1 MFQKYRASGSL
12 WLLLVLFNS
21 GFIQAAVYVVR
32 PMITYRS
39 VELGADSALVGAV
52 GATFALAPLLFA
64 IPIGRWVDRGRAGFA
79 LFAGA
84 GISLLTAFSLLFIN
98 SIPLLMLA
106 MPMLGIGHLLTM
118 VGGQTMI
125 ANRSQD
131 AKLEKTFA
139 PYQGQSIDVLA
150 KDPKAIAL
158 GRSIFGNTC
167 STCHGSA
174 ATGAIGYPNLTD
186 KVWHWGGAPE
196 QVLES
201 VLNGREGVMPE
212 WGKVLTGMGGE
223 NAVDY
228 VIAYVRTL
236 SGQGSMENDF
246 MAARGK
252 TLYDGVCVA
261 CHGVEGKGNQAMGA
275 PDLTDDYWMYGDSKE
290 SLRQTISAGRH
301 GIMPAH
307 RELLGET
314 RSRLVAAYVWSLS
327 NTASGSANPQSG
339 KSAQ

>member
-1 MFQKYRASGSL
+1 MSTGWSWYIIVLVAFNIAAYT
-12 WLLLVLFNS
+12 WLLWWTAKRRPGDPKPEDTSHVWDGDITEYNKPLPKWWINLF
-21 GFIQAAVYVVR
+21 Y
-32 PMITYRS
+32 ITI
-39 VELGADSALVGAV
+39 V
-52 GATFALAPLLFA
+52 FALGYLTWYGGWGNYAGTSKWSSKQEHAQGKA
-64 IPIGRWVDRGRAGFA
+64 I
-79 LFAGA
+79 
-84 GISLLTAFSLLFIN
+84 
-98 SIPLLMLA
+98 
-106 MPMLGIGHLLTM
+106 
-118 VGGQTMI
+118 
-125 ANRSQD
+125 QD

-139 PYQGQSIDVLA
+139 PYKGQPIDVLA
-150 KDPKAIAL
+150 KDPKALAL

-167 STCHGSA
+167 ATCHGSA

-186 KVWHWGGAPE
+186 KVWHWGGQPE
-196 QVLES
+196 QVLQT
-201 VLNGREGVMPE
+201 VLDGREGVMPE
-212 WGKVLTGMGGE
+212 WGKVLTGMGGD

-236 SGQGSMENDF
+236 NGEGGMQNDF

-261 CHGVEGKGNQAMGA
+261 CHGPDGKGNQAMGA
-275 PDLTDDYWMYGDSKE
+275 PDLTDNYWMYGDSKE

>member
-1 MFQKYRASGSL
+1 MSTGWSWYIIALVAINIIGYT
-12 WLLLVLFNS
+12 WLLWWTAKRRPGDPKPEDTSHVWDGDITEYNKPLPKWWINLF
-21 GFIQAAVYVVR
+21 Y
-32 PMITYRS
+32 ITI
-39 VELGADSALVGAV
+39 V
-52 GATFALAPLLFA
+52 FAL
-64 IPIGRWVDRGRAGFA
+64 GYMTWYGGW
-79 LFAGA
+79 GNYM
-84 GISLLTAFSLLFIN
+84 G
-98 SIPLLMLA
+98 
-106 MPMLGIGHLLTM
+106 
-118 VGGQTMI
+118 VGKWTSKQEH
-125 ANRSQD
+125 AKVKARED
-131 AKLEKTFA
+131 AKLEQTFA
-139 PYQGQSIDVLA
+139 PYQGQPIDVLA
-150 KDPKAIAL
+150 KDAKAVAL

-167 STCHGSA
+167 STCHGAA

-196 QVLES
+196 QVLET

-228 VIAYVRTL
+228 VVAYVRTL
-236 SGQGSMENDF
+236 SNPGAMQNDF

-252 TLYDGVCVA
+252 TLYEGVCVA

-339 KSAQ
+339 KTAQ